1 MALGIGLSLVLQ
13 RVVAGPNVVATA
25 TGTGR
30 GIGVQKAAPLR
41 RSALALG
48 VDANFWP
55 MTPSSVQKYPGVRPQ
70 AEGQSP
76 STGAQKRA

>member
-13 RVVAGPNVVATA
+13 WVVADPNVIAPA
-25 TGTGR
+25 TGR